1 MSTYF
6 VLLSY
11 VLGIYVLQHD
21 INSSKTT
28 TVKVQNTTRV
38 QGISNKKLLF
48 LTNDCVLSQNLSYI
62 VQSMFCI
69 MRRFAVLT
77 ISDMPANIQ

>member
-38 QGISNKKLLF
+38 QGISNKKLIISYSGVPESQLHSPVH
-48 LTNDCVLSQNLSYI
+48 VLYNEKICCSHDI
-62 VQSMFCI
+62 
-69 MRRFAVLT
+69 
-77 ISDMPANIQ
+77 